1 MYISEVLMPTL
12 GLVSVTYRRLSPAD
26 IIARAAEVGLACI
39 EWGSDIHV
47 PQTDLDHARRVG
59 NMTRE
64 AGLTVSSY
72 GSYYRLGTG
81 QDFAPYAEA
90 ACVLGAPVIR
100 VWAGTRGSEQTDDAT
115 RGAWAAEA
123 KAVCRMA
130 AEQGITVAFE
140 YHHGTL
146 TDTADSA
153 VALIKAIDEPNCRL
167 YWQPEFAKPQEVILS
182 DLEKVSPWVDL
193 CHVFHWYPDHSRRPL
208 AEGTEVWRQFLSRVP
223 SWQDMPL
230 LLEFVPNDDPDLL
243 TREASALSEIVSGL

>member
-1 MYISEVLMPTL
+1 MPTL
-12 GLVSVTYRRLSPAD
+12 GLVSVTYRKLSPAE
-26 IIARAAEVGLACI
+26 IIARAAEAGLACI

-72 GSYYRLGTG
+72 GSYYRLGAG
-81 QDFAPYAEA
+81 QDFAPYVEA

-100 VWAGTRGSEQTDDAT
+100 IWAGTKGSEQTDDTT
-115 RGAWAAEA
+115 RAAWAAEA

-130 AEQGITVAFE
+130 AERGLTVAFE

-167 YWQPEFAKPQEVILS
+167 YWQPEFAKPQEVILA
-182 DLEKVSPWVDL
+182 DLEKVSPWVDF
-193 CHVFHWYPDHSRRPL
+193 CHVFTWNPDHSRRPL
-208 AEGTEVWRQFLSRVP
+208 IDGTAVWREYLTRIPGWSEK
-223 SWQDMPL
+223 PL
-230 LLEFVPNDDPDLL
+230 LLEFVPGDHPDLL
-243 TREASALSEIVSGL
+243 AREASALSEIVNSL